1 MTERIGN
8 GCLDEYIRRRSL
20 LNSPTLLSKLIAG
33 LVLGMRFMQD
43 RKFVHGHL
51 TRTNILLNG
60 KWLVRITLLVYID
73 SEVSGIEIRI
83 GI

>member
-1 MTERIGN
+1 
-8 GCLDEYIRRRSL
+8 
-20 LNSPTLLSKLIAG
+20 
-33 LVLGMRFMQD
+33 MRFMQD

-73 SEVSGIEIRI
+73 SEVIGIEIRI